1 MQPGG
6 LGLAD
11 PVLHPGVMAVPQF
24 ESAEL
29 AADQA
34 VAGVSD
40 ERGDPQPVGVGKR

>member
-1 MQPGG
+1 M
-6 LGLAD
+6 AD
-11 PVLHPGVMAVPQF
+11 PVLHPGVFAVPQF

-40 ERGDPQPVGVGKR
+40 ERGDPQHVGVGKP

>member
-1 MQPGG
+1 
-6 LGLAD
+6 LAD
-11 PVLHPGVMAVPQF
+11 PVLHSGVLAVPQF

-29 AADQA
+29 AAEQA

>member
-11 PVLHPGVMAVPQF
+11 PVLHPGVLAVPQF

-29 AADQA
+29 AADHT

-40 ERGDPQPVGVGKR
+40 ERGDPQPVGVS

>member
-1 MQPGG
+1 
-6 LGLAD
+6 LAD
-11 PVLHPGVMAVPQF
+11 PVLHPGVLAVPQF

-40 ERGDPQPVGVGKR
+40 ERGDPAPLESVNRS